1 MPPSDRAPRLR
12 GPLLTLLGTLALAG
26 VLALSNSLVSLIT
39 YDAAGVQRT
48 VPIADIWQRF
58 FARLPQGAPGILST
72 TPLLIALIVA
82 FLTLAYVLVATLRLP
97 E

>member
-26 VLALSNSLVSLIT
+26 ILALSNSLVSLVT
-39 YDAAGVQRT
+39 YDGAGIERT
-48 VPIADIWQRF
+48 IPIADIWQRF

-82 FLTLAYVLVATLRLP
+82 FLSLAYVLVATLRLP
-97 E
+97 K

>member
-12 GPLLTLLGTLALAG
+12 GPLLTLLGTLSLAG
-26 VLALSNSLVSLIT
+26 LLALSNSLVSLVT

-48 VPIADIWQRF
+48 VPIVDIWQRF
-58 FARLPQGAPGILST
+58 FTRLPQGAPGILST
-72 TPLLIALIVA
+72 IPLLIALVMA
-82 FLTLAYVLVATLRLP
+82 FLTLAYVLVATLRIP

>member
-1 MPPSDRAPRLR
+1 MR
-12 GPLLTLLGTLALAG
+12 GPLLTLLGTLAVAG
-26 VLALSNSLVSLIT
+26 ILALSNSLASLVT
-39 YDAAGVQRT
+39 YDANGIART

-58 FARLPQGAPGILST
+58 FERLPTGAPGILST

-82 FLTLAYVLVATLRLP
+82 FLSLAYVLVATLRLP

>member
-1 MPPSDRAPRLR
+1 MPRPDRAPRLR
-12 GPLLTLLGTLALAG
+12 GLLLTLLSTLALAG
-26 VLALSNSLVSLIT
+26 LLALSNSLVSLVT
-39 YDAAGVQRT
+39 YAAAGNERT

-58 FARLPQGAPGILST
+58 FARLPQGAPGILTT

-82 FLTLAYVLVATLRLP
+82 FLSLAYVLVATLRLP

>member
-12 GPLLTLLGTLALAG
+12 GPLLTLLGTLALTG
-26 VLALSNSLVSLIT
+26 LLALSSSLISLVT
-39 YDAAGVQRT
+39 YDAAGNERT
-48 VPIADIWQRF
+48 IPIADIWQRF

-82 FLTLAYVLVATLRLP
+82 FLSFAYVLVATLRPP

>member
-1 MPPSDRAPRLR
+1 MPPSDRFPRLR
-12 GPLLTLLGTLALAG
+12 GALFTLLGTLGLAG
-26 VLALSNSLVSLIT
+26 LLALSNSLVSLVT
-39 YDAAGVQRT
+39 YDGAGIEQT

-82 FLTLAYVLVATLRLP
+82 FISLAYVLVATLRLP